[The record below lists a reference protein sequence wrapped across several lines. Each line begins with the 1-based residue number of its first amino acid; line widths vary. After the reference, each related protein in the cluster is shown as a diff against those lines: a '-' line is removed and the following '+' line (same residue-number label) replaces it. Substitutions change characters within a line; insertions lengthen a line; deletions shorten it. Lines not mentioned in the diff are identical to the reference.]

1 MSHREKTL
9 EGMRKA
15 AAKGRRP
22 GPPQKVSDA
31 EIIAAIPL
39 GTLAGA
45 KAVGLTKNQFIRR
58 RRRLEKQDDQ

>member
-1 MSHREKTL
+1 
-9 EGMRKA
+9 MRKA

-39 GTLAGA
+39 GTMAGA
-45 KAVGLTKNQFIRR
+45 KTVGLTKQQFIRR